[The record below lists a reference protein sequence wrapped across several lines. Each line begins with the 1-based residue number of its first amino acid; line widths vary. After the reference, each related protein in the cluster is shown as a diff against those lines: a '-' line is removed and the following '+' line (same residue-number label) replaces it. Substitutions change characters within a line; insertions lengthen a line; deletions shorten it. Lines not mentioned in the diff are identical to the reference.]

1 MAKKRKE
8 KRKRNEH
15 NGFKK
20 HRVVKLRRR
29 KTIVRTL
36 GKTMQYYSD
45 LIGMGSKWLTSA
57 PSKMFKILEEEAKD
71 RGRDPSNIYG
81 YDDYYS
87 PNSQEYREMGQSEA
101 NAARHLPDNPY
112 LYGNARLLVDKK
124 RNMSLTTSDK
134 MTVASI
140 VTFFLCNQY
149 SKI

>member
-8 KRKRNEH
+8 KKQRNSRKDY

-20 HRVVKLRRR
+20 HRVVKRRR
-29 KTIVRTL
+29 PKTIVRSL
-36 GKTMQYYSD
+36 GNTMQYYSN

-57 PSKMFKILEEEAKD
+57 PSKMFKILEEEAK
-71 RGRDPSNIYG
+71 
-81 YDDYYS
+81 
-87 PNSQEYREMGQSEA
+87 
-101 NAARHLPDNPY
+101 
-112 LYGNARLLVDKK
+112 DKK